1 MHLRPVAGPPRCKP
15 RTAARRDP
23 RPARRTRG
31 GAAAEMKAN
40 PIIDRLARAEFV
52 RFEGRVTAIGSGFVE
67 GDGPLAKLGDYCTI
81 GSGDASR
88 LVLAEVIAV
97 ERESVRLMA
106 LSDAASIELGTT
118 IVRMPRASQLPVGD
132 AFAGRAIDAMARPI
146 DQGAA
151 IHPDSH
157 IPRGGR

>member
-1 MHLRPVAGPPRCKP
+1 
-15 RTAARRDP
+15 
-23 RPARRTRG
+23 
-31 GAAAEMKAN
+31 
-40 PIIDRLARAEFV
+40 
-52 RFEGRVTAIGSGFVE
+52 SGFVE

-97 ERESVRLMA
+97 ERESVRLMP

-157 IPRGGR
+157 IPRGGRTLPALDRGSRRERLVTGIRAIDGLLPMARG